1 MIIILNGMLGTDIS
15 GIAKQLSLV
24 LNNKETNEI
33 PDIYEDISFNES
45 FQVNYKDDD
54 TNQFHTIGKEVKD
67 NTEDEKK
74 IKKYYN
80 FIDKYSQIEN
90 LDISLINNIEYNI
103 EYNLFENSL
112 PDPFIDTEKFKP
124 LDVIIERS
132 STNIKRKIYSHPDIK
147 YHIICGQISK
157 YAIDKFKEIF
167 INEDLKIFNIIMNP
181 LLSESVYKSKG
192 FTDKTSKINKLL
204 LSDVQT
210 AIKLKND
217 SSIETIKFE
226 NIIETSGI
234 PFNKKFLKLINV
246 KNRYYNTPL
255 DFKLNNIYSSVNFYK
270 IWEKWDDEN
279 ESISFENSNLFD
291 IETDCFKELGYEKIN
306 KGY

>member
-1 MIIILNGMLGTDIS
+1 MIIILNGMLGTDVSSI
-15 GIAKQLSLV
+15 GKQLSLV

-45 FQVNYKDDD
+45 FQVNHKEDD
-54 TNQFHTIGKEVKD
+54 TNQFHTVGKEVKE
-67 NTEDEKK
+67 NTEAEEK

-90 LDISLINNIEYNI
+90 LEMNLIYNI
-103 EYNLFENSL
+103 EYNLFEDSL
-112 PDPFIDTEKFKP
+112 PAPFRDEKRFKN

-132 STNIKRKIYSHPDIK
+132 STNIKRKIYYHPDIK

-167 INEDLKIFNIIMNP
+167 KNEDLKIFNIIMNP
-181 LLSESVYKSKG
+181 ILSESIYKIKDYS
-192 FTDKTSKINKLL
+192 DKSNKLL
-204 LSDVQT
+204 LSDVQN

-217 SSIETIKFE
+217 TSIETIKFE
-226 NIIETSGI
+226 NILLNDGLLFNDKFIKLFNIKDESKNIE
-234 PFNKKFLKLINV
+234 IN
-246 KNRYYNTPL
+246 Y
-255 DFKLNNIYSSVNFYK
+255 KLNDIYSSVNFYK
-270 IWEKWDDEN
+270 LWEKYDCDGETIN
-279 ESISFENSNLFD
+279 YEHRDLFD